1 MTDSTL
7 PSNPNTGHGWVFP
20 RPDGMKARCGGPVMC
35 SECAKDQARKYAS
48 EHEPH
53 VPLSTYESA
62 VKGRQDFRKA
72 YVGAR
77 QLLKRFVDAWE
88 GVPGHENMDRLCE
101 IARGLPDDSRPA
113 PETSE
118 RPDPKK
124 FVQDWLWSSSK
135 RTSIGEEWGHRHVFD
150 VVEMLKDY
158 ATAPAQKGSEPQHGG
173 RPMTLRECMDAEDG
187 GST

>member
-1 MTDSTL
+1 MSVCPIHPRL
-7 PSNPNTGHGWVFP
+7 PRTSNGNNGHGWVFP
-20 RPDGMKARCGGPVMC
+20 RPDGMKTRCGGPAIC

-62 VKGRQDFRKA
+62 VKGRQAFRKA

-101 IARGLPDDSRPA
+101 IARGLLDDSGPA
-113 PETSE
+113 PETLPVDGCILPCDVKVGNTTIKAGLPVSTVLKSIRVHAQARTAFSSPTQKASE
-118 RPDPKK
+118 
-124 FVQDWLWSSSK
+124 
-135 RTSIGEEWGHRHVFD
+135 
-150 VVEMLKDY
+150 
-158 ATAPAQKGSEPQHGG
+158 G
-173 RPMTLRECMDAEDG
+173 R
-187 GST
+187 S